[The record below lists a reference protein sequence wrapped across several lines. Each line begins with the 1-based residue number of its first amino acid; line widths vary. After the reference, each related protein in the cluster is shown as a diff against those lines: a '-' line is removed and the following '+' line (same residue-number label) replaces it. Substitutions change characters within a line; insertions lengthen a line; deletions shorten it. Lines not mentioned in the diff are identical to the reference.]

1 MTLQTEILSAETFDL
16 LIQIFFLKSFNS
28 VLTDIIFKEVCTFR
42 LETLLHFK
50 QILKLLQ
57 LAICVTFSSL
67 DLDLVLDV
75 RTPKTQFDSTKKDQC
90 YWASVL

>member
-1 MTLQTEILSAETFDL
+1 MTLQTEIPSAETFDL
-16 LIQIFFLKSFNS
+16 LTQIFFLKSFNS

-50 QILKLLQ
+50 QIQKLLQ
-57 LAICVTFSSL
+57 IAICVTSSL

-75 RTPKTQFDSTKKDQC
+75 RTPKTQFDSTKKDQG